1 MPTSR
6 IAIYAGSFDPITRG
20 HEDLIHRSLEF
31 VDTLI
36 VAVAVNSTKAPL
48 FTIEERVAL
57 IRASVGDTEHIQVRS
72 FGGLLVDFARDVG
85 ASLLIRG
92 LRAVSDFEYEYQMA
106 LMNRHLS
113 PRLETVFMVPSLDTT
128 YISASLVREVARF
141 GGDVDDLVHPTVA
154 TALHAKTAQTRAFSA
169 RCMSVPP
176 GSRAGFSFQRPVT
189 RARARRCER
198 SRHAAW

>member
-1 MPTSR
+1 VPNSR

-20 HEDLIHRSLEF
+20 HEDLMHRSLEF

-36 VAVAVNSTKAPL
+36 VAVAINSTKAPL
-48 FTIEERVAL
+48 FSIDERVQL
-57 IRASVGDTEHIQVRS
+57 IKDSVGHDTHIQVRS
-72 FGGLLVDFARDVG
+72 FGGLLVDFAHEVG

-113 PRLETVFMVPSLDTT
+113 PKLETVFMVPSLDTT

-154 TALHAKTAQTRAFSA
+154 DALRAKLSA
-169 RCMSVPP
+169 K
-176 GSRAGFSFQRPVT
+176 
-189 RARARRCER
+189 
-198 SRHAAW
+198 